1 MTKAPIHTVRFGL
14 IKANVWRSRTRFGDR
29 HNVTVC
35 RLYKDGDAWRES
47 NHFGRDDLLLLAK
60 VLNEPHSWIFSHAA
74 DADGEGNDDREIA
87 S

>member
-29 HNVTVC
+29 HNVTVT
-35 RLYKDGDAWRES
+35 RLYRDGDAWRES
-47 NHFGRDDLLLLAK
+47 THFGRDDLLLLAK
-60 VLNEPHSWIFSHAA
+60 VIQEACTWIFTHAA
-74 DADGEGNDDREIA
+74 DADGESAEHEEA